1 MRVAAVALV
10 LIVGAAMVLAFAN
23 TLNSWVL
30 GGLLG
35 GLASMLLSIPIAL
48 ALFILLTRRHEAR
61 QVKAGSDELEERYFA
76 AQDELSLDYEETEFA
91 ETPDEYPAIQYG
103 YERSTTQ
110 HRWPDKQRH
119 E

>member
-48 ALFILLTRRHEAR
+48 ALFILLTRRQEAR
-61 QVKAGSDELEERYFA
+61 SAKEEPDELEKGYLA
-76 AQDELSLDYEETEFA
+76 AEDELSLDYADTEFA
-91 ETPDEYPAIQYG
+91 ETPDEYPAI
-103 YERSTTQ
+103 
-110 HRWPDKQRH
+110 
-119 E
+119 